1 MCGKNLFG
9 IHGVQLKLVPGVLGT
24 DRDLRDL
31 AMLANETAARC
42 QRLRSFPQRKVKKN
56 PKKPTNAHSP
66 GGTTQSCIA
75 TYYPALMALLKL
87 FIKPQCLVKE
97 TC

>member
-9 IHGVQLKLVPGVLGT
+9 IHGVQLKLVPGGLGT

-31 AMLANETAARC
+31 PMLANETAARC
-42 QRLRSFPQRKVKKN
+42 QRLRTFPQRKVKEKT
-56 PKKPTNAHSP
+56 KRTNAHSP

-75 TYYPALMALLKL
+75 TYYPALMTLLKL

-97 TC
+97 AC